1 MEKEYFY
8 VKPDDSIPPK
18 LPEDLIYTIKI
29 DDINSLALFA
39 TTLEPEPE
47 ISESFG
53 YASALY
59 SHFQSHGD
67 VNNYSECYKKITSN
81 SWGNQFLCTTISLFL
96 LEKELRANGIRE
108 DLITEYNNIVKDY
121 QKQIEF
127 NKELSDIKPRQNK
140 L

>member
-1 MEKEYFY
+1 MKKEYFY
-8 VKPDDSIPPK
+8 GKPYDSFPPK

-47 ISESFG
+47 ITESFG

-59 SHFQSHGD
+59 TYSQNHKD
-67 VNNYSECYKKITSN
+67 INNFNDCYKKITSS

-96 LEKELRANGIRE
+96 LEKELRTNGIRE
-108 DLITEYNNIVKDY
+108 ELITKYNNMAMDY

-127 NKELSDIKPRQNK
+127 SKELCGINFKQK
-140 L
+140 

>member
-1 MEKEYFY
+1 MKKEYFY
-8 VKPDDSIPPK
+8 VKPDDSLPPK

-47 ISESFG
+47 ITESFG

-59 SHFQSHGD
+59 TYFQNHKD
-67 VNNYSECYKKITSN
+67 INNFNECYKKINSS
-81 SWGNQFLCTTISLFL
+81 SWGNQFLYTTISLFL
-96 LEKELRANGIRE
+96 LEKELRTNGIRE
-108 DLITEYNNIVKDY
+108 ELITKYNNIAMDY

-127 NKELSDIKPRQNK
+127 SKELCGINFKQI
-140 L
+140 

>member
-1 MEKEYFY
+1 MKKEYFY
-8 VKPDDSIPPK
+8 VKPDDSLPPK

-47 ISESFG
+47 ITESFG

-59 SHFQSHGD
+59 TYFQNHKD
-67 VNNYSECYKKITSN
+67 INNFNDCYKKITSS

-96 LEKELRANGIRE
+96 LEKELRTNGIRE
-108 DLITEYNNIVKDY
+108 ELITKYNNMAMDY

-127 NKELSDIKPRQNK
+127 SKELCGINFKQK
-140 L
+140 

>member
-1 MEKEYFY
+1 MKKEYFY
-8 VKPDDSIPPK
+8 VKPDDSLPPK

-47 ISESFG
+47 TTESFG

-59 SHFQSHGD
+59 TYFQNHKD
-67 VNNYSECYKKITSN
+67 INNFNDCYKKITSS

-96 LEKELRANGIRE
+96 LEKELRTNGIKE
-108 DLITEYNNIVKDY
+108 ELITKYNNMAMDY

-127 NKELSDIKPRQNK
+127 SKELCGINFKQK
-140 L
+140 